1 MAYSRIRFEIQNSA
15 TMTLVQCCLMEIE
28 QTLLECKK
36 QKPFLMFAQSHAGT
50 ANAGIF
56 LDSKLTL
63 RVFGQYPPK
72 L

>member
-1 MAYSRIRFEIQNSA
+1 
-15 TMTLVQCCLMEIE
+15 MEIE